1 MRRYPALFVM
11 FFFFFYSLTT
21 SDAILKRTTAKVCDC
36 AYADIEFAF
45 RVFFSTQGNSTRE
58 WQIEKKLRIKIGA

>member
-45 RVFFSTQGNSTRE
+45 RVFFFNSRQQYTRMANRKE
-58 WQIEKKLRIKIGA
+58 VAH